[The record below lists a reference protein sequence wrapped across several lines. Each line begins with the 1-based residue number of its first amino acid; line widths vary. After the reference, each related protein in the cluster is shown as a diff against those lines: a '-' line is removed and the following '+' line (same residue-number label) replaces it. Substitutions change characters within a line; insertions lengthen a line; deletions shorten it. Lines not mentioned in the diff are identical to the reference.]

1 MKLTHILP
9 LLSLATAIPL
19 LDTRDPEPSS
29 SSEIN
34 NTTLAMSP
42 SISLS
47 QAAAMGSI
55 HTLNTLSTTKAAA
68 AAAAGP
74 INEYGLDG
82 PCKAVTV
89 LFAKGTGEN
98 GNMGDGSSPGPAWA
112 AAIRASLGTDRV
124 AVQGIAYDAS
134 VLGYLLGGSP
144 SGSTTYLNTI
154 NQASTKC
161 PSTKIV
167 IGGYSQGAQ
176 ILHNAAEKL
185 TAAVTAKIA
194 AAVLF
199 GDPDYPDTPGSIPAS
214 KTLQICHQGD
224 IICRGIGGADAHLTY
239 PSDAPQAAAFVAARV

>member
-1 MKLTHILP
+1 MKTSHLLTLLP
-9 LLSLATAIPL
+9 LLGLTSAIPL
-19 LDTRDPEPSS
+19 IQLRDDDLTNATISS
-29 SSEIN
+29 
-34 NTTLAMSP
+34 
-42 SISLS
+42 SISLP

-55 HTLNTLSTTKAAA
+55 STLNTIAAA
-68 AAAAGP
+68 ADP
-74 INEYGLDG
+74 INENGLSG
-82 PCKAVTV
+82 ACKDVTV

-112 AAIRASLGTDRV
+112 AAIRASLGTARV
-124 AVQGIAYDAS
+124 AVQGIDYDAS

-154 NQASTKC
+154 NQASTQC
-161 PSTKIV
+161 PNTKIV
-167 IGGYSQGAQ
+167 VGGYSQGGQ

-199 GDPDYPDTPGSIPAS
+199 GDPDYPDTPGSVPAS
-214 KTLQICHQGD
+214 KTLQLCHQGD

-239 PSDAPQAAAFVAARV
+239 PSDAPQAAAFVVARV